1 MTGFK
6 NDDINE
12 FMNKI
17 NLKIQVYKSIKTS
30 ILNFQL
36 LPGVKLSEK
45 SIAQDMGISRTP
57 VKAALIR
64 LSEQGLIK
72 AHHNR
77 GFTVKSFKAEEIY
90 NLYTVREALEILAIQ
105 QATPN
110 LDKKKE
116 KKLREPVD
124 RCLSLMK
131 SNNLIGMIDCD
142 EKFHKLIALYSE
154 NNTLINF
161 LNSINYQIR
170 IARRYDHLHGDST
183 KIDYEEHSKIIDF
196 MVQKEVSK
204 ASKTISRHVTRARG
218 IILNIL
224 KVRQAHLF
232 GQ

>member
-1 MTGFK
+1 LTESKYYG
-6 NDDINE
+6 INE
-12 FMNKI
+12 FMNKL
-17 NLKIQVYKSIKTS
+17 NLKLQVYESLKTS
-30 ILNFQL
+30 ILNFEL
-36 LPGVKLSEK
+36 LPGVRLSEK
-45 SIAQDMGISRTP
+45 SIAQTMNISRTP
-57 VKAALIR
+57 VKDALIR
-64 LSEQGLIK
+64 LSEQGLVE

-77 GFTVKSFKAEEIY
+77 GFTVKSFKLDEIY
-90 NLYTVREALEILAIQ
+90 NLYTVREALEILAIE

-142 EKFHKLIALYSE
+142 EKFHKLIALYSD

-204 ASKTISRHVTRARG
+204 ASKTMSRHIIRARG

-224 KVRQAHLF
+224 KARQAHLF